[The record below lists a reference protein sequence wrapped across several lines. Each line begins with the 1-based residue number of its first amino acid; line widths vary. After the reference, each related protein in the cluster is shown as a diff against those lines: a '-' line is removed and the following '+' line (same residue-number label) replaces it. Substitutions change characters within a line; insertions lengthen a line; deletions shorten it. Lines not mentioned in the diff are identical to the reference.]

1 MFRNVKLTPFIRDI
15 VTTTATSFLTIIAL
29 VIVTRLLA
37 EGLGPEGF
45 GAYSLAR
52 RILSTVD
59 PFSTL
64 LMGIAVTRYIALTR
78 ETRSQYAFLV
88 AGILLGVLPSIGILI
103 FGISLKSKM
112 TLLVFHSES
121 YTRLM
126 LATLIMIVCYSF
138 FVVLYGFYRGRGRM
152 GMANAWQLGVIGIGP
167 VIIAWMF
174 ADSGQVD
181 TIIVFMAILLGSS
194 IFPLTLHAVRAFKE
208 SLTIIEIRRSAKE
221 LFRYGL
227 PRVPGGVVFAGLLAI
242 GPFLAPYFGTL
253 KDAGYFV
260 AGQSLL
266 RVVEGVT
273 ESFGRVALAK
283 AAMIY
288 ADQKNDFLGEG
299 TTDIIAFVIHLGI
312 FATAHL
318 IVWSDQIVL
327 VLLGQQYTDAL
338 PLMRV
343 LLIGLTPFLAY
354 SMLRSIID
362 AVETKAVNTIFSSV
376 AFVIALAVSF
386 MLGSLGFGIIGLGIG
401 SALGFATLGGLTVRF
416 LWKKY
421 RLNATPIKFTRVL
434 LLNTALILIAV
445 LLRPWL
451 ESIFNRA
458 SPLVIAG
465 ILEGSLTLVYLF
477 ILWKWKVKWMTEI
490 EKRISRVTVPI

>member
-1 MFRNVKLTPFIRDI
+1 VKLSPFIRDI
-15 VTTTATSFLTIIAL
+15 VTTTVTSFLTIIAL
-29 VIVTRLLA
+29 VVVTRLLA

-59 PFSTL
+59 PFSTV
-64 LMGIAVTRYIALTR
+64 LMGVAVTRFVALTR
-78 ETRSQYAFLV
+78 ETRTQYAFLV
-88 AGILLGVLPSIGILI
+88 AGIILGVIPSMGIFL
-103 FGISLKSKM
+103 FGYSLKSKI

-121 YTRLM
+121 YMRLM

-138 FVVLYGFYRGRGRM
+138 FVVLYGFYRGMGRM
-152 GMANAWQLGVIGIGP
+152 EKANVWQLGVIGIGP
-167 VIIAWMF
+167 VIIAWVF

-181 TIIVFMAILLGSS
+181 TIILLMAILLGSS
-194 IFPLTLHAVRAFKE
+194 ILPLAFHTVRAFNE
-208 SLTIIEIRRSAKE
+208 SLTFIEIRRSAME
-221 LFRYGL
+221 LFRYGF

-288 ADQKNDFLGEG
+288 ADQKTDFLGEG
-299 TTDIIAFVIHLGI
+299 TTDIIAFVIHLGV

-318 IVWSDQIVL
+318 IIWSDQIVL
-327 VLLGQQYTDAL
+327 MLLGVQYTDAL

-362 AVETKAVNTIFSSV
+362 AVETKAVNTIFTSV

-386 MLGSLGFGIIGLGIG
+386 VLGSLGFGIIGLGIG
-401 SALGFATLGGLTVRF
+401 SVIGFVTLGGLTVRF

-421 RLNATPIKFTRVL
+421 RLNATPIKFIRVL
-434 LLNTALILIAV
+434 FLNIALIIIAI

-451 ESIFNRA
+451 ESIFHRA

-465 ILEGSLTLVYLF
+465 ILEASLAFVYLF

-490 EKRISRVTVPI
+490 ERRISRVSAPI